1 MCERCPLRLRPVRAC
16 PGCGEQ
22 APDEARFCPVCGT
35 ALGTAPAAPG
45 LRKIVTIVRSDLVG
59 STTLGETLSPETLRQ
74 VLDRYFDAMAE
85 VLMRHEGASQ
95 TFIGDAVMAVFGIP
109 TVHEDDALRAVR
121 AAKEMRSAL
130 RELNEQLD
138 LRWGV
143 RLQARTGL
151 NTGEVIVGDPSHG
164 EAFVGGEA
172 VNIATQL
179 ERSAPP
185 REILVGEQTLELV
198 RGAVLVQA
206 VPPVAV
212 EGKREPVR
220 AFRLLDVATPDRG
233 IDRGL
238 SSPLVGRERELQVL
252 REAFDR
258 TVSAGTCELVTLVGP
273 AGVGKT
279 RLTSDFLRSL
289 GGAATAA
296 TGRCLSYGQGLTF
309 WPLREIVAEL
319 AGTEDG
325 DGPDEVLTRLS
336 RLLPPDDDRATVAER
351 VAAALGVVE
360 SAAYPEDTFWAVRKL
375 FEAVARERPL
385 VVMLEDVQWAEP
397 TLLELIEYL
406 PVAIGS
412 LPVLL
417 IAVTRAELF
426 DVRPNF
432 AQGVPGARRIDV
444 QPLSEADSQALVKK
458 LVAEAGVAADVA
470 DRVAASAEG
479 NPLFVEEL
487 VRMLI
492 DERHLGQ
499 DPSALPMPPTIHAVL
514 AARLDRLDSTE
525 LAVVKAAA
533 VIGKS
538 FSDEAALMLA
548 GGPGHAEPES
558 HLGALVR
565 KGIIEADGGRFG
577 GRRTFSFKH
586 ILLRDVAYQ
595 GILKAQRAD
604 LHERYADWLE
614 GEAGERASEYHELLG
629 HHLER
634 AAHNLS
640 ELAPIDERLPE
651 LSTRAAR
658 HLGAS
663 GTRALA
669 RGDIRPAVSLLE
681 RAVSLLPEDDPA
693 RRDLTL
699 KLGIGL
705 AESGDLSRADALL
718 ADRIRAERR
727 GRAFVAFHDGAGSQR
742 VVTLENERSP
752 ITIGRRADNDIV
764 LSWDSEVSRRHA
776 HLLHLGEGWALV
788 DDDSRN
794 GSYLN
799 GERVTRQRPLR
810 DGDVFRFGDTVVLF
824 RAPVPDEHRAR
835 DVFLA
840 PEQVTYMGQSTTHAP
855 KPAAE

>member
-1 MCERCPLRLRPVRAC
+1 M
-16 PGCGEQ
+16 
-22 APDEARFCPVCGT
+22 CGT
-35 ALGTAPAAPG
+35 ALDTAPAGPG
-45 LRKIVTIVRSDLVG
+45 LRKIVTVVRSDLVG
-59 STTLGETLSPETLRQ
+59 STKLGEALSPETLRQ
-74 VLDRYFDAMAE
+74 VLGRYFDVMTE

-95 TFIGDAVMAVFGIP
+95 RFIGDAVMAVFGIP
-109 TVHEDDALRAVR
+109 SVHEDDALRAVR
-121 AAKEMRSAL
+121 AAIEMRAAL
-130 RELNEQLD
+130 RDLNDELEP
-138 LRWGV
+138 RWGV
-143 RLQARTGL
+143 RLQARTGV

-164 EAFVGGEA
+164 EDFVSGEA
-172 VNIATQL
+172 VNVATRL
-179 ERSAPP
+179 ERAAPS
-185 REILVGEQTLELV
+185 REILIGEQTLDLV
-198 RGAVLVQA
+198 RSAVLVQA
-206 VPPVAV
+206 VAPVEV
-212 EGKREPVR
+212 EGKRQPVR
-220 AFRLLDVATPDRG
+220 AFRLLDVAGPDRG

-252 REAFDR
+252 RDAFDR
-258 TVSAGTCELVTLVGP
+258 TVSAGTCELVTVVGP
-273 AGVGKT
+273 AGVGKS
-279 RLTSDFLRSL
+279 RLRSDFVQSL
-289 GGAATAA
+289 GGAATAV

-319 AGTEDG
+319 AGIEDG
-325 DGPDEVLTRLS
+325 DSPDEVLARLA
-336 RLLPPDDDRATVAER
+336 RLLPADDDRATVAER
-351 VAAALGVVE
+351 VAGALGVVD
-360 SAAYPEDTFWAVRKL
+360 SSAYPQDTFWAVRKL
-375 FEAVARERPL
+375 LEAVASERPL
-385 VVMLEDVQWAEP
+385 VVVLEDVQWAEP

-406 PVAIGS
+406 PMAIGA

-417 IAVTRAELF
+417 IAVARAELF
-426 DVRPNF
+426 DIRPNF
-432 AQGVPGARRIDV
+432 AQGLPGAPRIDV
-444 QPLSEADSQALVKK
+444 QPLSEADCLALVEQ
-458 LVAEAGVAADVA
+458 LVGEAGVATDVS
-470 DRVAASAEG
+470 DRVAVSAEG

-499 DPSALPMPPTIHAVL
+499 DASALPMPPTIQAVL
-514 AARLDRLDSTE
+514 AARLDRLDSAE
-525 LAVVKAAA
+525 LAIVRAAA

-538 FSDEAALMLA
+538 FSDEAALLLA
-548 GGPGHAEPES
+548 GRDRSEPES
-558 HLGALVR
+558 QLGTLVR
-565 KGIIEADGGRFG
+565 KQIIEADGGRFG

-614 GEAGERASEYHELLG
+614 REAGERASEYQEILG

-634 AAHNLS
+634 SVHNLS
-640 ELAPIDERLPE
+640 ELAPMDERPE
-651 LSTRAAR
+651 LATRAAR

-681 RAVSLLPEDDPA
+681 RAVSLLPDDDPA

-727 GRAFVAFHDGAGSQR
+727 GRAFVAFHDGGGSQQ

-752 ITIGRRADNDIV
+752 ITIGRRPDNDIV

-776 HLLHLGEGWALV
+776 HLLDTGEGWALV
-788 DDDSRN
+788 DDESRN

-824 RAPVPDEHRAR
+824 RAPVPDEQRAR
-835 DVFLA
+835 SVFLE
-840 PEQVTYMGQSTTHAP
+840 PEQVTYMGQTSTHAP
-855 KPAAE
+855 KPPPE

>member
-1 MCERCPLRLRPVRAC
+1 MC
-16 PGCGEQ
+16 GI
-22 APDEARFCPVCGT
+22 
-35 ALGTAPAAPG
+35 ALGSAPAAQG
-45 LRKIVTIVRSDLVG
+45 VRKVVTIVLSDLVG
-59 STTLGETLSPETLRQ
+59 STKLGEVLDPETLRQ
-74 VLDRYFDAMAE
+74 VLARYFDAMSE
-85 VLMRHEGASQ
+85 VLMRHEGASRK
-95 TFIGDAVMAVFGIP
+95 FLGDAVMAVFGIP

-121 AAKEMRSAL
+121 AADEMRAAL

-138 LRWGV
+138 LRWGL
-143 RLQARTGL
+143 RLQARTGV
-151 NTGEVIVGDPSHG
+151 NTGEAIVGDPSQG
-164 EAFVGGEA
+164 EDFVSGEA
-172 VNIATQL
+172 VSVVARL
-179 ERSAPP
+179 EQSAPP
-185 REILVGEQTLELV
+185 REILIGEQTLELV

-206 VPPVAV
+206 VPPLEVP
-212 EGKREPVR
+212 GKSQPVQ
-220 AFRLLDVATPDRG
+220 AFRLLDVAAKDRG

-258 TVSAGTCELVTLVGP
+258 TVSAGTCELVTVVGP

-279 RLTSDFLRSL
+279 RLTSDFVRSL
-289 GGAATAA
+289 GSAATAV

-325 DGPDEVLTRLS
+325 DSPDEVLARVT
-336 RLLPPDDDRATVAER
+336 RLLPADEDRATVAER
-351 VAAALGVVE
+351 IAGALAVVD
-360 SAAYPEDTFWAVRKL
+360 SAAYPEDTFWAVRNL
-375 FEAVARERPL
+375 LQAVASERPL
-385 VVMLEDVQWAEP
+385 VVVLEDVQWAEP
-397 TLLELIEYL
+397 TFLELIEYL
-406 PVAIGS
+406 PVAIRYF
-412 LPVLL
+412 PVLI

-426 DVRPNF
+426 DTRPNF
-432 AQGVPGARRIDV
+432 AQGLPGARRIDLEA
-444 QPLSEADSQALVKK
+444 LSEADSRALVEQ
-458 LVAEAGVAADVA
+458 LVAERGVATGLF

-479 NPLFVEEL
+479 NPLFIEQL

-492 DERHLGQ
+492 DERHLEK
-499 DPSALPMPPTIHAVL
+499 DASALPMPATIHAVL
-514 AARLDRLDSTE
+514 AARLDRLDSAE
-525 LAVVKAAA
+525 LAIVKAAA
-533 VIGKS
+533 VIGRS
-538 FSDEAALMLA
+538 FSDEAALLLA
-548 GGPGHAEPES
+548 GRRDHSELES

-565 KGIIEADGGRFG
+565 KQIIEPDGGRFA

-595 GILKAQRAD
+595 AILKARRAD

-614 GEAGERASEYHELLG
+614 REAGERASEYQEILG

-634 AAHNLS
+634 SFRNLS
-640 ELAPIDERLPE
+640 ELASMDERRRE
-651 LSTRAAR
+651 LAVRAAR

-681 RAVSLLPEDDPA
+681 RAVSLLPDDDPA

-727 GRAFVAFHDGAGSQR
+727 GRAFVAYHDGAGRQQ
-742 VVTLENERSP
+742 VVTLEDERSP
-752 ITIGRRADNDIV
+752 ITIGRRPDNDIA

-776 HLLHLGEGWALV
+776 HLLHTAEGWALV
-788 DDDSRN
+788 DDESRN

-799 GERVTRQRPLR
+799 GERITRRGPLR

-824 RAPVPDEHRAR
+824 RAPVQDEHRER
-835 DVFLA
+835 SVF
-840 PEQVTYMGQSTTHAP
+840 
-855 KPAAE
+855 